1 MRTEF
6 EKVTK
11 AVILRPPLGLLEGRR
26 RSGADRWDEMWQG
39 VLHMVPPPSSWHQRF
54 GTKLV
59 RVLAPLAEAK
69 GLEAAYETGLFRP
82 GVGES
87 DYRVPDLV
95 FARDEQI
102 AARGVEGRAE
112 LVVELLSEA
121 DESREK
127 LDFYA
132 AVEVCEVLLID
143 PETRDCELYAL
154 RGGRL
159 HVALPD
165 ERGAVRSQVLGASF
179 EKAPG
184 PQLRI
189 QWPGG
194 EARI

>member
-1 MRTEF
+1 MRTDF
-6 EKVTK
+6 EKVTR
-11 AVILRPPLGLLEGRR
+11 AVILRPPVELLEGRR
-26 RSGADRWDEMWQG
+26 RSGADRWDEVWQG

-54 GTKLV
+54 GTKLI
-59 RVLAPLAEAK
+59 RVLAPLAEAR

-95 FARDEQI
+95 FARAEQI
-102 AARGVEGRAE
+102 TPRGVEGGAD
-112 LVVELLSEA
+112 LAVELLSEA

-132 AVEVCEVLLID
+132 AVGVREVLLID
-143 PETRDCELYAL
+143 PETRDVELYAS

-165 ERGAVRSQVLGASF
+165 ERGAVRSQALGTALQKVP
-179 EKAPG
+179 EPL
-184 PQLRI
+184 LRI
-189 QWPGG
+189 QWSSG
-194 EARI
+194 EAAI